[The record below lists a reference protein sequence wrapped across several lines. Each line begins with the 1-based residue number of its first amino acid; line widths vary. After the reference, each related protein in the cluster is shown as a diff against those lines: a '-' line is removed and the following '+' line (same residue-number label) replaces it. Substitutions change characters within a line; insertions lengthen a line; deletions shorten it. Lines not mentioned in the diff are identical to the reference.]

1 MPRLASIVALLALAS
16 LAHAAVDADLITYLP
31 GLIGVCS
38 RRLFWI
44 VLYGALTN
52 QPESFS
58 RICPG
63 FGTPATPQY
72 SGYLNVDAVNGRNL
86 HYWFVTAENAT
97 ANTPVMLC
105 TFSALF
111 LSFCFV
117 EL

>member
-1 MPRLASIVALLALAS
+1 MPRLASIVALLALAA

-38 RRLFWI
+38 RRIFFLENLI
-44 VLYGALTN
+44 GALCPKN
-52 QPESFS
+52 LYRPLAFA
-58 RICPG
+58 PG
-63 FGTPATPQY
+63 FGTPATRQY

-105 TFSALF
+105 TF
-111 LSFCFV
+111 
-117 EL
+117 